1 MGEVLE
7 AAHRLGCKF
16 DGWTEHFKPE
26 LWDKAFEETGIDPAF
41 YSYRERNYDEILPW
55 DIIDSFITKE
65 FLIRE
70 NEKAK
75 NAQVTPDC
83 RLGCVGCGINR
94 VAECFKDAEFKE
106 VSDV

>member
-1 MGEVLE
+1 MGAVLE

-70 NEKAK
+70 CYLRAII
-75 NAQVTPDC
+75 V
-83 RLGCVGCGINR
+83 
-94 VAECFKDAEFKE
+94 CFTDQIF
-106 VSDV
+106 